1 MGLTANQTAA
11 VNCAGR
17 PLFIQAGAGTGKT
30 FTLTKRLAHQ
40 LGQES
45 GPLLQGVDNVLII
58 TFTEKAAEELLGR
71 VRAELRA
78 QGMVQ
83 AALRIDAAW
92 ISTIHGMCRSLL
104 SAHALEAGID
114 PGMPLLAEEEA
125 NVLLAQALE
134 DQLDA
139 PAMQALMAS
148 YGVDAACKLV
158 SDLAGLLALAPQGA
172 EAFEMG
178 AAPAGDPQLVLQ
190 ELSVQLNSV
199 ADALEDAGIRENIS
213 DNRAKIL
220 DSLLAARDAV
230 AEVASGRD
238 ASWQDIAD
246 LIESLKLPKGG
257 NSGKAF
263 KGLFQEATDALM
275 QVYEQAACAR
285 AYEHLQMALELAA
298 QVQERYAQLKAANGV
313 QSMDDL
319 LTGAYRL
326 LRDNPAV
333 AQAYQERFGSIMVDE
348 FQDTD
353 LLQVGIVEYMSDD
366 RLSTLTTV
374 GDAQQSIYGFRGADL
389 ETYRNVRARMRELG
403 SQEVELDTN
412 YRSHPDILSFVEAI
426 FSTQEFFG
434 DEFLR
439 IGAGENNART
449 YPWAPAGEPRIRLR
463 LSAGCKEPEGK
474 SYTGVADLRR
484 AEAQMLAREFAELH
498 EQGAEY
504 GQMALLMSSTK
515 KAGAYLRAMRE
526 LGIPCAVS
534 GGSDFYKQPE
544 VACLSSLLRVL
555 ELPDDDQA
563 LLNVLVGPLFEVS
576 DDALLRLRLHA
587 RRVLRNPGTDDI
599 RPRVSLW
606 AALEDKIANTQMQTG
621 EELAWHAH
629 AVLATAMD
637 GLGRRSLV
645 AVVSDVLN
653 ASGWLERLR
662 LTGAGGAATAA
673 NVQRFCDLL
682 AEYEAQHGPDAVG
695 ASEYFKHMIEL
706 ADEGTVRGK
715 PGRMVGLGNNAVQVM
730 TIHAS
735 KGLEF
740 PIVAVAQYERSGTG
754 PRGLQLYSLTEDGE
768 RHLSLSPSMK
778 GVSAADYKKAFKT
791 EGDEVDS
798 FQAAG
803 SAVQHAAYAQR
814 LDGERADEEEQRLLY
829 VALTRARDLLLLCSC
844 DKGFGSKSEL
854 GKGLFADVAGALFP
868 QSGLPAQD
876 GRYALQNGCL
886 VDLKIEAVPYIAS
899 DVSAELEEDELAN
912 ELEAAADEAPDVH
925 VIPALQPAPTMRC
938 SKPGKQRAV
947 LSYSA
952 LSAHEEPDTP
962 VDDAATEAAGEA
974 ASGEETSSLS
984 ARVYSLL
991 YAADAVDDEQA
1002 TGKRAQSVSPMGSA
1016 FHAFAQWM
1024 ALQDDMAAVD
1034 LAGEQAV
1041 GRMTALAKSW
1051 ELSEDEFQRLQQAAA
1066 EWQTSPRFAQAAA
1079 FARRLPEYPFCM
1091 QIADAP
1097 FEGFLD
1103 LLCLDGQQQDAL
1115 VIDYKT
1121 GASGAEDELAER
1133 YRLQGAVYAC
1143 AVLKGGLA
1151 RKVEVVFVRPEVHMQ
1166 EVAYAYS
1173 ADDEERLLKLITAA
1187 REQ

>member
-1 MGLTANQTAA
+1 MGLTANQKTA

-40 LGQES
+40 LGEES

-71 VRAELRA
+71 VRGELRA
-78 QGMVQ
+78 QGMAQ

-125 NVLLAQALE
+125 EVFLAQALE
-134 DQLDA
+134 EELDA
-139 PAMQALMAS
+139 SVMKELIVA

-158 SDLAGLLALAPQGA
+158 KDLAALLGLSPQGA
-172 EAFEMG
+172 DVFQLGPE
-178 AAPAGDPQLVLQ
+178 PAGDPQLMLQVLATQ
-190 ELSVQLNSV
+190 LSGVIG
-199 ADALEDAGIRENIS
+199 ALEDAGIRENIS
-213 DNRAKIL
+213 ENRARAL
-220 DSLLAARDAV
+220 DALVAARDAIDAAAAPV
-230 AEVASGRD
+230 DGGVGWQDVAST
-238 ASWQDIAD
+238 
-246 LIESLKLPKGG
+246 IESFKLPKGG
-257 NSGKAF
+257 NTGKAF
-263 KGLFQEATDALM
+263 KALFQEATDALT
-275 QVYEQAACAR
+275 QAYEQAASACA
-285 AYEHLQMALELAA
+285 YVHLQQALEVAA
-298 QVQERYAQLKAANGV
+298 KVQERYAQLKAACGV

-326 LRDNPAV
+326 LRDNPTV
-333 AQAYQERFGSIMVDE
+333 AQTYQERFGSIMVDE

-353 LLQVGIVEYMSDD
+353 LLQVGIVEHMSDE

-439 IGAGENNART
+439 IGAGPDNARA

-463 LSAGCKEPEGK
+463 LSAGCKDPDGK
-474 SYTGVADLRR
+474 SYTSIADLRR
-484 AEAQMLAREFAELH
+484 AEAQTLAQEFADLH

-515 KAGAYLRAMRE
+515 KAGAYLRAMRD

-563 LLNVLVGPLFEVS
+563 LLDVLVGPMFEVS
-576 DDALLRLRLHA
+576 DDAMLRLRLHA
-587 RRVLRNPGTDDI
+587 RRVLRNPGPDDI

-606 AALEDKIANTQMQTG
+606 AAFEDKAANTQMQKG

-629 AVLATAMD
+629 AVLVAAMHA
-637 GLGRRSLV
+637 LGRRPLAAIV
-645 AVVSDVLN
+645 NDALD

-662 LTGAGGAATAA
+662 HSGAGGAATAA
-673 NVQRFCDLL
+673 NLQRFCDLL
-682 AEYEAQHGPDAVG
+682 AEYETQNGPSAVS
-695 ASEYFKHMIEL
+695 ASEHFKNMIEL
-706 ADEGTVRGK
+706 AEEGTVRGK

-740 PIVAVAQYERSGTG
+740 PITAVAQYARSGG
-754 PRGLQLYSLTEDGE
+754 GSGSQLYSLTEDGE
-768 RHLSLSPSMK
+768 RHLSLSPNMQ
-778 GVSAADYKKAFKT
+778 GPSAADYKKAFT
-791 EGDEVDS
+791 AEGEELDS
-798 FQAAG
+798 FGAAG

-814 LDGERADEEEQRLLY
+814 LDAERADEEEQRLLY
-829 VALTRARDLLLLCSC
+829 VALTRARDMLLLYSC
-844 DKGFGSKSEL
+844 DKGFGSKGVL

-868 QSGLPAQD
+868 QGGLPEQD
-876 GRYALQNGCL
+876 GRYMLQNGCL
-886 VDLKIEAVPYIAS
+886 VDLKIEKTPYAPR
-899 DVSAELEEDELAN
+899 DEAADLEEDELAVEQ
-912 ELEAAADEAPDVH
+912 ELTADEALDVH
-925 VIPALQPAPTMRC
+925 VIPVVQPVAAMRC
-938 SKPGKQRAV
+938 SKPGKRRSM

-952 LSAHEEPDTP
+952 LAHEGVNATAEGSARG
-962 VDDAATEAAGEA
+962 AATEAADEQGA
-974 ASGEETSSLS
+974 ASLS
-984 ARVYSLL
+984 ARVFALL
-991 YAADAVDDEQA
+991 NTTEGDAVEPD
-1002 TGKRAQSVSPMGSA
+1002 GKRADSVSPVGSA
-1016 FHAFAQWM
+1016 FHAFAQWL
-1024 ALQDDMAAVD
+1024 ALQADPAALDAASGMVAARLAALSKTWD
-1034 LAGEQAV
+1034 L
-1041 GRMTALAKSW
+1041 T
-1051 ELSEDEFQRLQQAAA
+1051 EDEALRLQQAAL
-1066 EWQTSPRFAQAAA
+1066 EWQESQRFEQALS
-1079 FARRLPEYPFCM
+1079 FAHRLPEYPFCM
-1091 QIADAP
+1091 EIGGEP

-1103 LLCLDGQQQDAL
+1103 LLCLDGAQDDAL

-1121 GASGAEDELAER
+1121 GESGTEGELLER
-1133 YRLQGAVYAC
+1133 YRLQGAVYAY
-1143 AVLKGGLA
+1143 AVLQGGLA
-1151 RKVEVVFVRPEVHMQ
+1151 RKVEVAFVRPEVHMQ
-1166 EVAYAYS
+1166 EFVYNYE
-1173 ADDEERLLKLITAA
+1173 ADDLSALLELIVQA
-1187 REQ
+1187 QGY